1 MAVTTENQLT
11 ITLPDGSTRAFEGPV
26 TGAEVAAAIGP
37 GLAKA
42 ALAVKV
48 DGQLRDLKRPIA
60 RDAAVEIVTASHAD
74 SLELL
79 RHDCAHVLAEA
90 GEEPYP
96 DTQVTRAEER
106 RRGKEGV
113 RSCKTGGWRE
123 NK

>member
-37 GLAKA
+37 GLATA

-60 RDAAVEIVTASHAD
+60 RDAAVEIVTASHAAG
-74 SLELL
+74 LELL
-79 RHDCAHVLAEA
+79 RHDRS
-90 GEEPYP
+90 EEHTSELQSLMRSSYAVFCLKKTRTNRI
-96 DTQVTRAEER
+96 TQSSITTNTT
-106 RRGKEGV
+106 K
-113 RSCKTGGWRE
+113 
-123 NK
+123 

>member
-74 SLELL
+74 GLELL
-79 RHDCAHVLAEA
+79 RHDCAHVLRS
-90 GEEPYP
+90 EEHSLN
-96 DTQVTRAEER
+96 TR
-106 RRGKEGV
+106 
-113 RSCKTGGWRE
+113 T
-123 NK
+123 

>member
-1 MAVTTENQLT
+1 MIPRPPA
-11 ITLPDGSTRAFEGPV
+11 STRTYTPVPSTTRFRSGPV

-79 RHDCAHVLAEA
+79 RHDCAHILARS
-90 GEEPYP
+90 EEHTSELQSLMRISYAVFCL
-96 DTQVTRAEER
+96 Q
-106 RRGKEGV
+106 
-113 RSCKTGGWRE
+113 KTKKKP
-123 NK
+123 NDMIQ